1 MPDSPSPRR
10 RLPAWTAAIPALLIT
25 VFFVRNVF
33 QFSGVAA
40 AINPNS
46 GSGHG
51 KTLACVET
59 YGITLNTSDEYV
71 PELMPGV
78 PADTQGKPREI
89 STVVKGL
96 ARNGCEEN
104 LKNLTIKFAVRD
116 DQGKRGNGTFLIDSL
131 TMGEIKP
138 FERAWMGRVTSYDIT
153 AER

>member
-10 RLPAWTAAIPALLIT
+10 RLPVWTAALPALL
-25 VFFVRNVF
+25 VVAFFARNVL
-33 QFSGVAA
+33 QFSQVAG

-46 GSGHG
+46 ASHG
-51 KTLACVET
+51 KTLECVEA

-71 PELMPGV
+71 PEVMPGV
-78 PADTQGKPREI
+78 PANMQGKPREI

-131 TMGEIKP
+131 ARGEIKP